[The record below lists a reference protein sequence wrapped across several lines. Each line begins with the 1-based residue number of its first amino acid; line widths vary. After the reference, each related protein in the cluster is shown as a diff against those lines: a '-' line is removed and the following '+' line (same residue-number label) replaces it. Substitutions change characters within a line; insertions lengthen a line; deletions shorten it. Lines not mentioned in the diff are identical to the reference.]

1 MKIAFVV
8 LGSRGDVQPFV
19 AIAKELIRRG
29 IPAVILAQRLFQ
41 PWIEREGIQFVDLP
55 GHLTKD
61 MSESLVAQALTTG
74 NMKLLLNDFYN
85 KERLG
90 KTVHQVLTYL
100 KNDKDVTLVVCG
112 PAVTFLAPM
121 MHYLSDSMPG
131 ISMDLTIWSLNS
143 IVQSA
148 SSLVVHAPVLKH
160 VRNLDFSE
168 FSNINMVKA
177 VLPPQRILPHYFAC
191 SHNIMPRPSDWP
203 ADILVGGNVLYEN
216 RFGNNLLS
224 PETEAFLDDG
234 DAPVYIG
241 FGSMAADLC
250 TDFFAFINEV
260 VEHSAQATRFIVKGI
275 TGKVGKFWPGTV
287 VTSEP
292 HNVLFSQCSVI
303 VHHGG
308 AGKTA
313 EAARGGKPV
322 VICTFCTDQPLWAEY
337 IAKTGAGINAGPF
350 CSLTGKQLSALI
362 NKAQEP
368 KTTAAAK
375 ELGYRMREE
384 RGLENACDWLTSLA
398 GGDFAL
404 REELTWLEWFWT
416 GFLSF
421 FGFQFLS
428 FTKKKSE

>member
-121 MHYLSDSMPG
+121 MHYLSGVPFCG
-131 ISMDLTIWSLNS
+131 IHLVLDLFPSSQIPCQVFPWILPFGLS
-143 IVQSA
+143 IRLCNLLLHS
-148 SSLVVHAPVLKH
+148 VVHAPVLKH

-260 VEHSAQATRFIVKGI
+260 VEHSAQAIRFIV
-275 TGKVGKFWPGTV
+275 F
-287 VTSEP
+287 
-292 HNVLFSQCSVI
+292 
-303 VHHGG
+303 
-308 AGKTA
+308 
-313 EAARGGKPV
+313 ARNM
-322 VICTFCTDQPLWAEY
+322 E
-337 IAKTGAGINAGPF
+337 
-350 CSLTGKQLSALI
+350 
-362 NKAQEP
+362 
-368 KTTAAAK
+368 
-375 ELGYRMREE
+375 
-384 RGLENACDWLTSLA
+384 
-398 GGDFAL
+398 
-404 REELTWLEWFWT
+404 
-416 GFLSF
+416 
-421 FGFQFLS
+421 
-428 FTKKKSE
+428 